1 MDDGRE
7 VSFVLIY
14 DAVEKKKVVCSPSI
28 GPRSMQFQTIANL
41 QMMSDTDVIVGI
53 HHTSDK

>member
-1 MDDGRE
+1 MMGERFLLF
-7 VSFVLIY
+7 SFMMPLR
-14 DAVEKKKVVCSPSI
+14 KKKVVCNPSI